1 MGGVDTSAEVTP
13 WAGSIPALRSHRG
26 QGQHRRWGHII
37 RMVWIAAKVVIV
49 EPVGLSVSRPH
60 CGSYHTDVGSC
71 CYFAGLI
78 RLKTIAIGLPF

>member
-1 MGGVDTSAEVTP
+1 MGRVDTGPEVTP
-13 WAGSIPALRSHRG
+13 GAGSTPEVGSHHG
-26 QGQHRRWGHII
+26 
-37 RMVWIAAKVVIV
+37 MVWIAAKVVIV
-49 EPVGLSVSRPH
+49 EPVGLSVPVTH